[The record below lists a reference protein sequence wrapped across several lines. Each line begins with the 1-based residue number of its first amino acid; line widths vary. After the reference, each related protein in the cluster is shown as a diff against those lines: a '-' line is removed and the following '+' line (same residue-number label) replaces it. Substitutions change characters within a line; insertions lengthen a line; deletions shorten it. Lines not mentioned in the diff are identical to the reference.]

1 MRVKTGAAAGGRR
14 PTRRDI
20 AAEATR
26 QEILAAARRLF
37 VERGYAPT
45 SMADIAD
52 AAGVSIPTIYAS
64 VGPKPALLRALST
77 SLNLAIG
84 RPQGMVRVTHEADPI
99 ELLRLIAHVGRELQE
114 RFGDLIAALR
124 LAAAVEP
131 EVAEA
136 IKGARQNGVVLSR
149 LIAGRLDEL
158 DARSRSAQFVH
169 PLGGEKTLNQR
180 GVEDTIVEE
189 RQPVRRYLH
198 PAVICQ
204 RLPDL
209 GVFVAKVNAEECPVE
224 S

>member
-1 MRVKTGAAAGGRR
+1 MRVKTGAPAGGRR
-14 PTRRDI
+14 PTRREI

-77 SLNLAIG
+77 SVNLALG
-84 RPQGMVRVTHEADPI
+84 GPQAMARVTHEADPI
-99 ELLRLIAHVGRELQE
+99 ELLRLIAHMGRELQE
-114 RFGDLIAALR
+114 RYGDLIAA

-136 IKGARQNGVVLSR
+136 VKAARHRSVVGSA

-158 DARSRSAQFVH
+158 DALR
-169 PLGGEKTLNQR
+169 P
-180 GVEDTIVEE
+180 GVPREE
-189 RQPVRRYLH
+189 AA
-198 PAVICQ
+198 AVIDLLAGCPETYASLVGDHGWSFDQ
-204 RLPDL
+204 AEAWVIDALTRLLLP
-209 GVFVAKVNAEECPVE
+209 
-224 S
+224 